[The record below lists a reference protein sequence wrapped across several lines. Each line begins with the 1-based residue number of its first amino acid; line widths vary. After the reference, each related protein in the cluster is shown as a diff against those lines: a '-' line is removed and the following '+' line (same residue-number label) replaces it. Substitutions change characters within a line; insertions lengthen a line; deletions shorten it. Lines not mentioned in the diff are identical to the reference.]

1 MCIKQD
7 KSSVMG
13 LFVRKCRIEYATLPF
28 DQLQD
33 IFQAYQEYLGGFAG
47 DAEFA
52 NQDATT
58 HWISDYNVTEFLQYQ
73 AETIE
78 RTGTTNISPSV
89 LHTYLDTFE
98 KQVPSISIIRQV
110 RYLNYTRTKEYIQ
123 SLSHLHLSIDMSLD
137 KGV

>member
-1 MCIKQD
+1 
-7 KSSVMG
+7 MG

-28 DQLQD
+28 DQLQH
-33 IFQAYQEYLGGFAG
+33 IFQAYQQFLDGVAG
-47 DAEFA
+47 DTEFA
-52 NQDATT
+52 NQDITT
-58 HWISDYNVTEFLQYQ
+58 HWISDYNVAAFLRYQ

-89 LHTYLDTFE
+89 LHTYLDKFE
-98 KQVPSISIIRQV
+98 KQVPPINILRQV